1 MEVTLKS
8 GWHEVTLAEFGT
20 YERDIAPLFADA
32 ANALAWLDGIIALA
46 KWVSDAPTEWLEADV
61 KRPAAIIED
70 CRWVHTLPAEGTEP
84 VPLFTHEGRT
94 YHHAGNLDTINA
106 GQMQA
111 LLATVEDHGADVA
124 ALWPRLLAVLYKEA
138 GAAQTVDTY
147 EATAAALG
155 SLPVTVGWPALAFFL
170 RSSAPL
176 ALASQQSSS
185 AQTEAERLEA
195 AIHAAVTAL
204 ESDLAAPIQARGL
217 RGFFLRWRRSAVAR
231 WLKSV
236 KRTLANC

>member
-1 MEVTLKS
+1 MEVTLKT
-8 GWHEVTLAEFGT
+8 GWHEVTLAEFGA
-20 YERDIAPLFADA
+20 YQRDIAPLLADPA
-32 ANALAWLDGIIALA
+32 PLAKLDGIIALA
-46 KWVSDAPTEWLEADV
+46 KWVSDAPLDWLEADV

-70 CRWVHTLPAEGTEP
+70 CRWVHTLPAEGAEP
-84 VPLFTHEGRT
+84 VPLFTHNGRT
-94 YHHAGNLDTINA
+94 YHHVGNLDTINA

-111 LLATVEDHGADVA
+111 LLTTVEDHGDDVA

-138 GAAQTVDTY
+138 GVAQSVDTY

-176 ALASQQSSS
+176 ALAFQQSSN
-185 AQTEAERLEA
+185 AQAEVERLET
-195 AIHAAVTAL
+195 AIRAAVTAL
-204 ESDLAAPIQARGL
+204 ESGLARPIQAGGL
-217 RGFFLRWRRSAVAR
+217 RGFFLRWRRSAAAR

-236 KRTLANC
+236 KRTLASF